1 MGVLGVLTRVCSDWV
16 TTAVVVKMTEKKTSE
31 AQLKASRKWAETH
44 KEQRRYISYKATAK
58 RFIKIASDEDLAT
71 LAQLI
76 KDRQDE
82 TR

>member
-16 TTAVVVKMTEKKTSE
+16 TTVVVNMTEKKTNE
-31 AQLKASRKWAETH
+31 TQLKASRKWAENH
-44 KEQRRYISYKATAK
+44 REQRRYISYKATAK
-58 RFIKIASDEDLAT
+58 RFIKIASDENLAT

-82 TR
+82 NR

>member
-16 TTAVVVKMTEKKTSE
+16 TTVVVNMTEKKTNE
-31 AQLKASRKWAETH
+31 TQLKASRKWAENH
-44 KEQRRYISYKATAK
+44 REQRRYISYKATAK
-58 RFIKIASDEDLAT
+58 RLIKIASDEDLAT

-82 TR
+82 NR

>member
-16 TTAVVVKMTEKKTSE
+16 TSVVVNMTEKKTNE
-31 AQLKASRKWAETH
+31 TQLKASRKWAENH
-44 KEQRRYISYKATAK
+44 REQRRYISYKATAK
-58 RFIKIASDEDLAT
+58 RSIKIASDEDLAT

-82 TR
+82 NR

>member
-16 TTAVVVKMTEKKTSE
+16 TTVVVNMTEKKTNE
-31 AQLKASRKWAETH
+31 TQLKASRKWAENH
-44 KEQRRYISYKATAK
+44 REQRRYISYKATAK
-58 RFIKIASDEDLAT
+58 RSIKIASDEDLAT

>member
-16 TTAVVVKMTEKKTSE
+16 TTVVVKMTEKKTSE
-31 AQLKASRKWAETH
+31 AQLKASRKWAENH
-44 KEQRRYISYKATAK
+44 REQRRYISYKATAK

-71 LAQLI
+71 LALI

>member
-16 TTAVVVKMTEKKTSE
+16 TTVVVNMTEKKTNE
-31 AQLKASRKWAETH
+31 TQLKASRKWAENH
-44 KEQRRYISYKATAK
+44 REQRRYISYKATAK
-58 RFIKIASDEDLAT
+58 RSIKIASDEDLAT

-82 TR
+82 NR

>member
-16 TTAVVVKMTEKKTSE
+16 TTVVVNMTEKKTNE
-31 AQLKASRKWAETH
+31 TQLKASKKWAENH
-44 KEQRRYISYKATAK
+44 REQRRYISYKATAK

-82 TR
+82 NR

>member
-16 TTAVVVKMTEKKTSE
+16 TTVVVNMTEKKTNE
-31 AQLKASRKWAETH
+31 TQLKASRKWAENH
-44 KEQRRYISYKATAK
+44 REQRRYISYKATAK
-58 RFIKIASDEDLAT
+58 RSIKIASDENLAT

-82 TR
+82 NR